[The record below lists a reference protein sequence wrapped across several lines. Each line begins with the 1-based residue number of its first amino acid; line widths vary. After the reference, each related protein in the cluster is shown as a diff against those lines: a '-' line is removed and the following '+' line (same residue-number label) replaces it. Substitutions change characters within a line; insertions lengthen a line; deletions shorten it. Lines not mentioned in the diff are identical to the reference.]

1 MTTLA
6 DLQALRSEGVTTINQ
21 AIALLSVRSRRKTLG
36 ELTVMLGTSHAG
48 VTVIADR
55 LTTLGL
61 AQREYDPLDRRI
73 VHLAANREALPP
85 PVGSGGS
92 SNDTK
97 S

>member
-6 DLQALRSEGVTTINQ
+6 DLQALRSEGVSTINQ
-21 AIALLSVRSRRKTLG
+21 AIALLAIRQERKTLG

-55 LTTLGL
+55 LATLGL

-73 VHLAANREALPP
+73 VYLAANNQVQPP
-85 PVGSGGS
+85 RP
-92 SNDTK
+92 
-97 S
+97 

>member
-6 DLQALRSEGVTTINQ
+6 DLQALRSDGVSTINQ
-21 AIALLSVRSRRKTLG
+21 AIALLAIRQERKTLG

-55 LTTLGL
+55 LTRLGL

-73 VHLAANREALPP
+73 VFLAAKQCSPAAAGRQRREF
-85 PVGSGGS
+85 
-92 SNDTK
+92 
-97 S
+97 